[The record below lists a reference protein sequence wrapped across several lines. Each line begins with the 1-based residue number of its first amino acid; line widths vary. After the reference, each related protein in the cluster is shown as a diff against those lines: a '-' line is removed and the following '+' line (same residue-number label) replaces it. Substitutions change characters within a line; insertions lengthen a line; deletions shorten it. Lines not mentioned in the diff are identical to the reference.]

1 MREKGETPSVLRLPW
16 PTVAL
21 LWSVGA
27 ALAGL
32 WWDGRQQTQAT
43 ILTTARLDSSV
54 QVLEKTLVRLEAAQ
68 ERFYT
73 TGDAN
78 RDLSVINGKL
88 DDHEGRIRSLERG
101 SKR

>member
-1 MREKGETPSVLRLPW
+1 MRGTEDKGSLLRLPW

-32 WWDGRQQTQAT
+32 WWDGRKSTEAT
-43 ILTTARLDSSV
+43 VQSTIRLDSSV

-68 ERFYT
+68 DRFYT

-78 RDLSVINGKL
+78 RDLGVINGKL
-88 DDHEGRIRSLERG
+88 DDHEGRIRTLERG
-101 SKR
+101 RR